1 MKPGDRERDEGAA
14 APFAKGSSIQQRSS
28 AGDAAPDA
36 APDAARDA
44 ARDAKCDA
52 APRSVG
58 EVHVLPRGGEE
69 PVGEGGMTSAA
80 ARRCSSSWRR
90 KWHS

>member
-1 MKPGDRERDEGAA
+1 MKPGSARDRGRDEGAA
-14 APFAKGSSIQQRSS
+14 ASSANGSSIQQRSS
-28 AGDAAPDA
+28 AGVA

-58 EVHVLPRGGEE
+58 EVLPRGGEE
-69 PVGEGGMTSAA
+69 PVGDGGRTSAA
-80 ARRCSSSWRR
+80 ARRCSSSWQRR
-90 KWHS
+90 WHS